1 LAIVPTRTVRLR
13 YHRNIWCGTTL
24 PRAPKGSNLSFH
36 TGQFSNLNL
45 APSSSRVYRT
55 EEWVVGSALLRS
67 GFRAVGATAALAQYH
82 SRAVLRIWLMEP
94 ASTIRQRYCTP

>member
-1 LAIVPTRTVRLR
+1 MWNDAS
-13 YHRNIWCGTTL
+13 
-24 PRAPKGSNLSFH
+24 KGSKRFELVF
-36 TGQFSNLNL
+36 
-45 APSSSRVYRT
+45 PYRAVFQLEFGPKFKSGVQDG